1 MSSKST
7 SSVTGMPNV
16 SMGMSASSSYQLL
29 HYAYIRKMLKTD
41 ITDVVVVSKKKTNKK
56 CSL

>member
-16 SMGMSASSSYQLL
+16 SMGMSASSSYHLL

-41 ITDVVVVSKKKTNKK
+41 ITDVVVVSKK
-56 CSL
+56 